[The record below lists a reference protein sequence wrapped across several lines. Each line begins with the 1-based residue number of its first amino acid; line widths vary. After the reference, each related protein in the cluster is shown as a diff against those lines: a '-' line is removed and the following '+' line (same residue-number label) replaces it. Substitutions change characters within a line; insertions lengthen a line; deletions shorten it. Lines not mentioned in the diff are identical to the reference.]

1 MGKLSEFFNEV
12 TNDGRIFS
20 FEDVANIPQEEGG
33 FYQKALDYQY
43 GKIGF
48 PKDKELQNSSDV
60 VYVRAYTRDDGTEVR
75 AHYRS
80 KNGHLYAD
88 SSKRTMTSPKEEK
101 ARIEELARKIM
112 NKGEMTGLKEKVEK
126 AFLRSPMG
134 PFGQNFATKH
144 PIIASNF
151 KKNKNLSKEYYR
163 ISLTGGKSIDKIDTQ
178 NMKCRVED
186 IMRTNKDLY
195 NHIKGIEGNRQIK
208 DEDLVIVPKLDSL
221 IIKAVKNSTAI
232 KEKIRSN
239 IDAIINN
246 NMKNKKIPDVH
257 IEEENELQTVLGNT
271 HIYDPKIDNKGN
283 LDMYIIDWYDFSLM
297 KDDDSLTAL
306 INNNAYKTQKKG
318 NLTNYVLILKIIYT
332 PEELEELLNRKIY

>member
-1 MGKLSEFFNEV
+1 MSKLSEYFNEI

-20 FEDVANIPQEEGG
+20 LEDVVNIPQEEAG

-43 GKIGF
+43 DKIGF
-48 PKDKELQNSSDV
+48 PSDKELQSSSDV

-80 KNGHLYAD
+80 KSGHSYAD
-88 SSKRTMTSPKEEK
+88 PSKRTMTTPKEEK
-101 ARIEELARKIM
+101 ARIEELAQRIM
-112 NKGEMTGLKEKVEK
+112 DKGEVTGGASALEN

-151 KKNKNLSKEYYR
+151 EKDKVLSKEYYR

-208 DEDLVIVPKLDSL
+208 DDDLVIVPKLDSP
-221 IIKAVKNSTAI
+221 IIKAAKDSTAI

-239 IDAIINN
+239 IDAIIKIVKELPKA
-246 NMKNKKIPDVH
+246 KNYKRKVSFEPKKTAPVNKFTEDYLKFYDDIKIP
-257 IEEENELQTVLGNT
+257 TKR
-271 HIYDPKIDNKGN
+271 YD
-283 LDMYIIDWYDFSLM
+283 W
-297 KDDDSLTAL
+297 
-306 INNNAYKTQKKG
+306 
-318 NLTNYVLILKIIYT
+318 
-332 PEELEELLNRKIY
+332 

>member
-1 MGKLSEFFNEV
+1 MSRLSEFFNEI

-20 FEDVANIPQEEGG
+20 LEDVVDIPQEESNY
-33 FYQKALDYQY
+33 YQKALNYQY
-43 GKIGF
+43 DKIGF
-48 PKDKELQNSSDV
+48 PTDKVLQGSSDV
-60 VYVRAYTRDDGTEVR
+60 VYVNGYTKGDGTEVR

-80 KNGHLYAD
+80 KNGHKYSD
-88 SSKRTMTSPKEEK
+88 SNKRVMTNPKEEK
-101 ARIEELARKIM
+101 ARIEELAKKIVD
-112 NKGEMTGLKEKVEK
+112 KGEMTGGASKVEK

-134 PFGQNFATKH
+134 PFGQNFATKQ

-151 KKNKNLSKEYYR
+151 EKNKNLSKEYYR

-208 DEDLVIVPKLDSL
+208 DGDLVIVPKLDSS
-221 IIKAVKNSTAI
+221 IIKAAKDSTAI

-246 NMKNKKIPDVH
+246 NVKNKKITDIS
-257 IEEENELQTVLGNT
+257 IEENNELQTVLGRT

-297 KDDDSLTAL
+297 KDDGSTTAI

-318 NLTNYVLILKIIYT
+318 GLTNYVLILKMQYT
-332 PEELEELLNRKIY
+332 PKELEDLLK